1 MKSEGYRILHSRGM
15 YLFTG
20 ITAAAVFFLNWLLSC
35 QGQIPYATA
44 HFSLGMLVGSPMLY
58 CYMALLAAGIMFGED
73 RKNGMMKNAV
83 VYGITG
89 PVIFMGKCMVGIF
102 AAACSLIVIMTA
114 YVGSARL
121 FLPMEEME
129 LRAVLLEIPAMS
141 LIAGAAMML
150 GILVLDAVEKTAAGI
165 VVWFFLVIGIPRGLL
180 YLSHVLQSELLKEA
194 ALLFPENFLA
204 EEVRVTLGGYAIL
217 WDMPQGMMKCLVSGA
232 AGILVFTAAGIL
244 AFRKK
249 EL

>member
-1 MKSEGYRILHSRGM
+1 MLNYMKSEGYRILHSRGM

-20 ITAAAVFFLNWLLSC
+20 ITAAALFFLNWLLSC

-102 AAACSLIVIMTA
+102 
-114 YVGSARL
+114 VGRARL

-129 LRAVLLEIPAMS
+129 LRAVLQEIPAMS

-217 WDMPQGMMKCLVSGA
+217 WDTPQGMMKCLVSGA

-244 AFRKK
+244 AFRNK